1 MISMV
6 ASDLQELML
15 EKGLTLSLAES
26 CTGGMISSSITDR
39 PGSSAYFIG
48 SAITYSNQ
56 SKISILG
63 VRPETISEFGAVSRE
78 TSVEMALGASRI
90 FDTNISASVTGIAGP
105 DGGSVSKPIGTVWM
119 TVTDGSRCISSVFH
133 FDGNRDDIRTSS
145 TNALIDMIIDFV
157 KGVL

>member
-1 MISMV
+1 MA

-78 TSVEMALGASRI
+78 TSVEMALGVSRI
-90 FDTNISASVTGIAGP
+90 FDADISASVTGIAGP

-119 TVTDGSRCISSVFH
+119 TVTDGSRCISSVFY
-133 FDGNRDDIRTSS
+133 FDGNRDDIRTNSA
-145 TNALIDMIIDFV
+145 NALIDMIIDFV

>member
-1 MISMV
+1 MV

-90 FDTNISASVTGIAGP
+90 FDTDISASVTGIAGP
-105 DGGSVSKPIGTVWM
+105 DGGSVSKPIGT
-119 TVTDGSRCISSVFH
+119 G
-133 FDGNRDDIRTSS
+133 
-145 TNALIDMIIDFV
+145 
-157 KGVL
+157 

>member
-1 MISMV
+1 MISMA

-78 TSVEMALGASRI
+78 TSVEMALGVSRI
-90 FDTNISASVTGIAGP
+90 FDADISASVTGIAGP

-119 TVTDGSRCISSVFH
+119 TVTDGSRCISSVFY
-133 FDGNRDDIRTSS
+133 FDGNRDDIRTNSA
-145 TNALIDMIIDFV
+145 NALIDMIIDFV